1 MLQSIRLMAMP
12 ALELQEQI
20 RMELE
25 TNPALEIL
33 EDRSELSLES
43 VSEGAGENRDD
54 DPFENASDPGRATTA
69 IPDDEDPN
77 RMFLEGA
84 ISRPETLQQ
93 HLLDQ
98 LGLLRLSADL
108 RALCERLIQNLDDNG
123 FHTVPPGDLCP
134 DCPPDLIRQALDLI
148 RPLDPVGTCT
158 TGYRESLLVQARLD
172 PAAPQAAIALLADHV
187 DLFETGKLQDLRRAL
202 RLSEADFRAVLDY
215 LGALNPFPGR
225 AFSSEAPQFIMPD
238 LAIRIEDGEF
248 VIILNDDI
256 IPVLGINPFF
266 SELAAAA
273 KPAGHTGPPGPA
285 GPAGSAPK
293 PNGQAARERESIA
306 FARDN
311 VDRAKFFIGSI
322 RQRNATL
329 LKVAKAIVRYQRD
342 FFLEGPR
349 ALTPL
354 TLRDIADEIGV
365 HETTISRAVNGKY
378 IQTER
383 GIVEMRRFFT
393 NSISGSG
400 SRGSDHSKEGV
411 KARIREILAE
421 NHSATTGGPSSKSI
435 SDREI
440 SELLARRGI
449 RIARRTVAKYR
460 GEIERDNTLG
470 RGTI

>member
-1 MLQSIRLMAMP
+1 MLQSIRLMALP

-25 TNPALEIL
+25 SNPALEIL

-54 DPFENASDPGRATTA
+54 DPFENASDPGRATTG

-84 ISRPETLQQ
+84 ISRQETLQE

-98 LGLLRLSADL
+98 LGFLKLEPDL
-108 RALCERLIQNLDDNG
+108 RALCERLIQNLDDDG
-123 FHTVPPGDLCP
+123 FHTADPAELCP
-134 DCPPDLIRQALDLI
+134 DCPPELLDRAFDLI

-158 TGYRESLLVQARLD
+158 ADYRESLLVQARLD
-172 PAAPQAAIALLADHV
+172 PAAPSEAVTLLAGHV
-187 DLFETGKLQDLRRAL
+187 DLFETGKLQDLRKAL
-202 RLSEADFRAVLDY
+202 RLSEQEFRGILDY

-225 AFSSEAPQFIMPD
+225 AFSSEAPQFIIPD

-248 VIILNDDI
+248 VIALNDDI

-266 SELAAAA
+266 SELAAAHGA
-273 KPAGHTGPPGPA
+273 AAHDKPRR
-285 GPAGSAPK
+285 
-293 PNGQAARERESIA
+293 AARERESAA

-349 ALTPL
+349 ALAPL

-378 IQTER
+378 VQTER

-393 NSISGSG
+393 NSISGAG

-411 KARIREILAE
+411 KAQIREILSEHADAAK
-421 NHSATTGGPSSKSI
+421 NGKDAHKSL

-440 SELLARRGI
+440 MEILARRGI

-460 GEIERDNTLG
+460 GELERDPAFG
-470 RGTI
+470 RGNP